1 MKPHTQVKKTPQ
13 TISHDKAYN
22 AICTHH
28 LRLTGVKRFMMTK
41 LNVKQLIDTYLAQ
54 FVIKT
59 AIIIGKNY
67 L

>member
-1 MKPHTQVKKTPQ
+1 MVTE
-13 TISHDKAYN
+13 
-22 AICTHH
+22 
-28 LRLTGVKRFMMTK
+28 

-54 FVIKT
+54 FVIKM